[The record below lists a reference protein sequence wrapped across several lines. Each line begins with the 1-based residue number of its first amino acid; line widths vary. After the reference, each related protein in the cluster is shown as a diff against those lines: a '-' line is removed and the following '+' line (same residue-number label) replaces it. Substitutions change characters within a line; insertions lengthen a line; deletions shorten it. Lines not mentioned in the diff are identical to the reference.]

1 MGKVQVKQAHKA
13 FPQFQTDF
21 FCLFI
26 LLTIDLFYC
35 TLPAANPV
43 EWSYKGY
50 SQPII
55 CKFNDYNSI

>member
-26 LLTIDLFYC
+26 NYRFILLYIASGESGWMELQRLF
-35 TLPAANPV
+35 TTNNM
-43 EWSYKGY
+43 
-50 SQPII
+50 QI
-55 CKFNDYNSI
+55 